1 MGRLMDYEWPGNVR
15 ELENMIE
22 RSTVLSQGGVITEDH
37 IIFSGAEN
45 RRFVDVA
52 QQVRKGAKLSGI
64 LQDVEKLALTEAL
77 NQTDG
82 DRVAAASL
90 LGMPVGDF
98 QSRIGEFG
106 L

>member
-1 MGRLMDYEWPGNVR
+1 MSRLMEYDWPGNVR

-37 IIFSGAEN
+37 IIFSGADN
-45 RRFVDVA
+45 RRFVDIA
-52 QQVRKGAKLSGI
+52 QQVRKGTRLSE
-64 LQDVEKLALTEAL
+64 LLADVEKLALTEAL
-77 NQTDG
+77 NQAEG

-90 LGMPVGDF
+90 LGIPIKDLQDRLG
-98 QSRIGEFG
+98 QFG